1 VLNFVGVIGQ
11 EPEDVLHEFTVLP
24 KDCPGP
30 STALTDEGIVREA
43 ANKAEDKNSFFIIK
57 DVI

>member
-1 VLNFVGVIGQ
+1 LVGVIGH

-24 KDCPGP
+24 ADCPGP
-30 STALTDEGIVREA
+30 SIALTDEGIVKEA

-57 DVI
+57 NVI